1 MKKKILFSTLS
12 VALLSVVA
20 SCSSD
25 DVQSSSSNV
34 SPANSNVLRLEQTSS
49 GTRTLMNHEYNK
61 PGEFEWMPQDRVWV
75 NYNGNYIAS
84 VSNNL
89 STNAKRADF
98 TFAEGTSFTA
108 DNYELLY
115 TGESSVSSKA
125 TEVVI
130 KAEQTQ
136 AAPNNTKHFGLSGD
150 CGTATVN
157 KRTSNDNLTYYTGNV
172 RHRAG
177 YLCFLPNMTN
187 LNTST
192 VKLEKIVI
200 TSNKSLAGTYGFS
213 STGLSSTPTANAS
226 NKITLTCKDGFAVPA
241 HSNDFSSYVSKVGS
255 YAVVAPGQHTF
266 KLELFF
272 DKDGVK
278 TSVVSDGISINV
290 RENTVTDVVMSYAL
304 YGNEIRDLG
313 HSNAEVNPDG
323 PIVINEVYTS
333 VSRDS
338 YVTWSSSFN
347 APTAAQMTKY
357 IQDGDPHWDNTTKWK
372 DMNGVVR
379 TGGMWFLK
387 KQYINGFDTATQ
399 IGDSKTPAQG
409 KPADTSRYFFLPAA
423 GYSND
428 GGSSFDDVG
437 TDGRYWSPTENNNFG
452 CGLHISSSSVGVNS
466 YIKHRLFRVFE
477 AQ

>member
-1 MKKKILFSTLS
+1 M
-12 VALLSVVA
+12 
-20 SCSSD
+20 
-25 DVQSSSSNV
+25 
-34 SPANSNVLRLEQTSS
+34 
-49 GTRTLMNHEYNK
+49 
-61 PGEFEWMPQDRVWV
+61 
-75 NYNGNYIAS
+75 
-84 VSNNL
+84 

-136 AAPNNTKHFGLSGD
+136 AAPNNTKHFGVSGD

-157 KRTSNDNLTYYTGNV
+157 KRTSNDNLTYYPGNV

-290 RENTVTDVVMSYAL
+290 RENTVTDVVMSYVL

-313 HSNAEVNPDG
+313 HSGAEVNPDG
-323 PIVINEVYTS
+323 PIVINEVPPIS
-333 VSRDS
+333 VTRDS
-338 YVTWSSSFN
+338 YVAWSSSLK
-347 APTAAQMTKY
+347 APTAAQMSKY
-357 IQDGDPHWDNTTKWK
+357 VHNGDPHWDNTTKWK
-372 DMNGVVR
+372 DKDGVVR

-387 KQYINGFDTATQ
+387 KQYIDGFDTATQ
-399 IGDSKTPAQG
+399 INAFNTPHKG
-409 KPADTSRYFFLPAA
+409 KPADTSRYFFLPAS
-423 GYSND
+423 GYSPY
-428 GGSSFDDVG
+428 GGSSFDNVG
-437 TDGRYWSPTENNNFG
+437 RLGYYWSSSEDDVSGNDYYLFFG
-452 CGLHISSSSVGVNS
+452 SATMIVNVS
-466 YIKHRLFRVFE
+466 DRTHLFRVFE